1 MIPDGLRKW
10 LAIGTGV
17 GIEIRGADLH
27 AVIAKVR
34 PSGVDLR
41 SAVTIENFRER
52 PAAEWGAE
60 FTAVLRKRGA
70 THLPAHILLPR
81 DEVIVRQLALPG
93 VTDQDLQAAVRFQI
107 DALHP
112 YGEDDVLY
120 TAARV
125 GRTSTVLIGI
135 TRRDLLENYLNL
147 FTGAGIKVASFTFS
161 AAAIYSALRLVTA
174 PPADGFLALQPTGDG
189 VEAYGES
196 AARPVFSAS
205 FAAPEQRARA
215 MAASELRLPPESEPV
230 ALIDLLPYPRGASR
244 ENEEYHSALT
254 ERALPYATALSAAC
268 PRLALPLNLL
278 PESMRDSVSR
288 LLFVPTMILAG
299 VLAILLVLAALQ
311 GAYQRRQYLAT
322 LNAEIVKL
330 QPAVSRAAAIDK
342 SMEIARQRTKLLDDF
357 RRRSKNDMDAINELT
372 HLLPPPAWL
381 SQLDL
386 SRTTIN
392 IAGEAEQAAP
402 LLKQIDSSK
411 LFEDSE
417 FTMPMARVT
426 GGEAFRIRASRE
438 GVPKEGP
445 AR

>member
-174 PPADGFLALQPTGDG
+174 PPADGFLALQPTGEG

-230 ALIDLLPYPRGASR
+230 ALIDLLPYPQGASR
-244 ENEEYHSALT
+244 ENEEYHAALT
-254 ERALPYATALSAAC
+254 ERALPYATALAAAC

-278 PESMRDSVSR
+278 PEAMRDSVSR
-288 LLFVPTMILAG
+288 LLFVPTMVLAG

-311 GAYQRRQYLAT
+311 GAYQRRQYLAA
-322 LNAEIVKL
+322 LNVEIAKL
-330 QPAVSRAAAIDK
+330 QPAVNRAAAIGK
-342 SMEIARQRTKLLDDF
+342 SMEIARTRTKLLDDF
-357 RRRSKNDMDAINELT
+357 RRRSKNDMDVINELT

-381 SQLDL
+381 SQMDL

-392 IAGEAEQAAP
+392 IAGEADQAAP

>member
-254 ERALPYATALSAAC
+254 
-268 PRLALPLNLL
+268 
-278 PESMRDSVSR
+278 
-288 LLFVPTMILAG
+288 
-299 VLAILLVLAALQ
+299 
-311 GAYQRRQYLAT
+311 
-322 LNAEIVKL
+322 
-330 QPAVSRAAAIDK
+330 
-342 SMEIARQRTKLLDDF
+342 
-357 RRRSKNDMDAINELT
+357 
-372 HLLPPPAWL
+372 
-381 SQLDL
+381 
-386 SRTTIN
+386 
-392 IAGEAEQAAP
+392 
-402 LLKQIDSSK
+402 
-411 LFEDSE
+411 
-417 FTMPMARVT
+417 
-426 GGEAFRIRASRE
+426 
-438 GVPKEGP
+438 
-445 AR
+445 

>member
-1 MIPDGLRKW
+1 
-10 LAIGTGV
+10 
-17 GIEIRGADLH
+17 
-27 AVIAKVR
+27 
-34 PSGVDLR
+34 
-41 SAVTIENFRER
+41 
-52 PAAEWGAE
+52 
-60 FTAVLRKRGA
+60 
-70 THLPAHILLPR
+70 
-81 DEVIVRQLALPG
+81 
-93 VTDQDLQAAVRFQI
+93 
-107 DALHP
+107 
-112 YGEDDVLY
+112 
-120 TAARV
+120 
-125 GRTSTVLIGI
+125 
-135 TRRDLLENYLNL
+135 
-147 FTGAGIKVASFTFS
+147 
-161 AAAIYSALRLVTA
+161 
-174 PPADGFLALQPTGDG
+174 
-189 VEAYGES
+189 
-196 AARPVFSAS
+196 
-205 FAAPEQRARA
+205 
-215 MAASELRLPPESEPV
+215 
-230 ALIDLLPYPRGASR
+230 
-244 ENEEYHSALT
+244 
-254 ERALPYATALSAAC
+254 
-268 PRLALPLNLL
+268 
-278 PESMRDSVSR
+278 MRDSVSR

-299 VLAILLVLAALQ
+299 VLAILLVLAVLQ

-342 SMEIARQRTKLLDDF
+342 SMEIARQRTRLLDDF

-392 IAGEAEQAAP
+392 IAGEADQAAP

>member
-1 MIPDGLRKW
+1 MIPGGLRKW

-17 GIEIRGADLH
+17 GIEIRGEDLH

-34 PSGVDLR
+34 PSGVDLL
-41 SAVTIENFRER
+41 SAATIEKFRDR

-60 FTAVLRKRGA
+60 FAAVLRKRGA

-81 DEVIVRQLALPG
+81 DEVIVRQVVLPG

-120 TAARV
+120 SAARV
-125 GRTSTVLIGI
+125 GGTSTVLIGI

-174 PPADGFLALQPTGDG
+174 PPAAGFLALQPTGEG

-196 AARPVFSAS
+196 EARPVFSAS
-205 FAAPEQRARA
+205 FAAPELRARA

-230 ALIDLLPYPRGASR
+230 ALLDLLPYPRGASR
-244 ENEEYHSALT
+244 ENEEYHAALS
-254 ERALPYATALSAAC
+254 ERALPYATALAGAC

-278 PESMRDSVSR
+278 PDAMRASVSR
-288 LLFVPTMILAG
+288 LLFVPTMVLSG

-311 GAYQRRQYLAT
+311 GAYQRSQYLAT
-322 LNAEIVKL
+322 VNAEIAKL
-330 QPAVSRAAAIDK
+330 QSAVNRASALDK
-342 SMEIARQRTKLLDDF
+342 SMETARKRTKLLDEF

-386 SRTTIN
+386 TRTTIN
-392 IAGEAEQAAP
+392 ISGEAEQAAP
-402 LLKQIDSSK
+402 LLKQIDNSK

-445 AR
+445 SR